1 MKTYYVNLNYKL
13 EDDPDSEVGGTS
25 HSEYTLEEFLGESGL
40 LDKKVELLTEPEL
53 TKLNQHLKNA
63 GIKTIIPTLIY
74 CINTENNNM
83 ILRQLKN
90 SLNKLID
97 RIYETAKETPEDTFV
112 TSFKVDDDNIQI
124 TIDDI
129 WASAYTYQLCEYTHE
144 RLSYYTKEEIKD
156 EILQINNLLYDNL
169 KILIKDAYNYI
180 NNNIDDIIDYI
191 KIYKNS
197 WDTSYLSLDVIN
209 NQIKAYIDTV
219 TETTYQYQIFDTY
232 DLNEIEE
239 LENRVVSDEELK
251 ELILETTKEK
261 LSEWKFIL
269 ENFEENK

>member
-1 MKTYYVNLNYKL
+1 
-13 EDDPDSEVGGTS
+13 
-25 HSEYTLEEFLGESGL
+25 
-40 LDKKVELLTEPEL
+40 
-53 TKLNQHLKNA
+53 
-63 GIKTIIPTLIY
+63 
-74 CINTENNNM
+74 M
-83 ILRQLKN
+83 ILGQLKN

-112 TSFKVDDDNIQI
+112 ASFKVDDDNIQI
-124 TIDDI
+124 IIDDI

-144 RLSYYTKEEIKD
+144 RLSYYTKKEIKD

-251 ELILETTKEK
+251 ELILEATKEK
-261 LSEWKFIL
+261 ISEWKFIL